1 MGTVT
6 LPFEPAKGEGRR
18 ILVVDDDEG
27 VLVALATFFQRLGYD
42 VVKAASGQQGLQ
54 AFQSQSPDV
63 TILDLRLPD
72 IDGLR
77 VLEVLRQARAPVILL
92 TGFGDIAT
100 AVQAMQLGAENFL
113 TKPVDLPHLVA
124 VVEHAIERSELRHEN
139 VRLLRYVP
147 TTRKRIV
154 RALAVLG
161 MVLAACAIGLAVG
174 GSGVT
179 QRAVPDIAPTQQPVR
194 TPRNTLADTLPFT
207 PTPGPAPAPTR

>member
-1 MGTVT
+1 MT

-18 ILVVDDDEG
+18 ILIVDDDEG
-27 VLVALATFFQRLGYD
+27 ILVALGTFFQRLGYD
-42 VVKAASGQQGLQ
+42 VIKAATGQQGLQ
-54 AFQSQSPDV
+54 AFRSQNPDV

-72 IDGLR
+72 VDGLK
-77 VLEVLRQARAPVILL
+77 VLEVLRQARASVVLL

-100 AVQAMQLGAENFL
+100 AVQAMKLGAENFL

-124 VVEHAIERSELRHEN
+124 VVEHAIEKSDLRREN

-154 RALAVLG
+154 RALTVGA
-161 MVLAACAIGLAVG
+161 MVLAACALGLLVG

-179 QRAVPDIAPTQQPVR
+179 QREVPEIAPTRQPIR
-194 TPRNTLADTLPFT
+194 TPRNQRPDTLPFAPVPA
-207 PTPGPAPAPTR
+207 PTPAPTR